1 MKQRYKGG
9 EKMSFFSNYQSDKC
23 PGTINGNPTNGLNEK
38 VCVQVKR
45 VFDACIS
52 QNRID
57 NMTVTLTDFVPAD
70 PAFPLTF
77 ISARSTTT
85 DGQVSNLQI
94 DRLQDRQNCARVQA
108 TVTIPIEVLY
118 TDANGVEG
126 VATASYTIN
135 YDVILFVPQ
144 PSIMPYAVEA
154 VVSFVAPEGTY
165 INETTFNISGC
176 LTVIL
181 KVVMEVELLV
191 PSYGYCAIPPCQEYT
206 NEICT
211 GFFELPLYPQG
222 ANRIQPPQV
231 R

>member
-1 MKQRYKGG
+1 
-9 EKMSFFSNYQSDKC
+9 MSFFSNYQSDKC
-23 PGTINGNPTNGLNEK
+23 PGTISGNPLNGLNEK
-38 VCVQVKR
+38 ICIQVKR
-45 VFDACIS
+45 VFDACIR
-52 QNRID
+52 QERQDDVGI
-57 NMTVTLTDFVPAD
+57 TLYDFFPAN
-70 PAFPLTF
+70 PTYPLTF
-77 ISARSTTT
+77 TSARSTTT
-85 DGQVSNLQI
+85 SGIISNLGV
-94 DRLQDRQNCARVQA
+94 DRLADRQNCARVQA

-126 VATASYTIN
+126 IAKSQITVN
-135 YDVILFVPQ
+135 EDVILFVPQ

-165 INETTFNISGC
+165 VNETTMNVSGC

-206 NEICT
+206 HEVCT

-222 ANRIQPPQV
+222 RTISRNRTDKYIKIG
-231 R
+231 

>member
-1 MKQRYKGG
+1 
-9 EKMSFFSNYQSDKC
+9 MSFFSNYHSDKC
-23 PGTINGNPTNGLNEK
+23 PGNISGNPINGLNEK
-38 VCVQVKR
+38 ICIQVKR
-45 VFDACIS
+45 VFDACIRQERQDDVS
-52 QNRID
+52 I
-57 NMTVTLTDFVPAD
+57 TLFDFFPEN
-70 PAFPLTF
+70 PTYPLTF
-77 ISARSTTT
+77 TSARSTTT
-85 DGQVSNLQI
+85 SGVISNLGI

-126 VATASYTIN
+126 IARSQITVN
-135 YDVILFVPQ
+135 EDVILFVPQ
-144 PSIMPYAVEA
+144 PSVMPYSVEA

-165 INETTFNISGC
+165 VNPTTMTVSGC

-206 NEICT
+206 HEICT
-211 GFFELPLYPQG
+211 GFFELPRYPQG
-222 ANRIQPPQV
+222 ANNIQPQT

>member
-1 MKQRYKGG
+1 
-9 EKMSFFSNYQSDKC
+9 MSFFSNYQSDKC
-23 PGTINGNPTNGLNEK
+23 PGTISGNPLNGLNEK
-38 VCVQVKR
+38 ICIQVKR
-45 VFDACIS
+45 VFDACIR
-52 QNRID
+52 QERQDDVGI
-57 NMTVTLTDFVPAD
+57 TLYDFFPAN
-70 PAFPLTF
+70 PTYPLTF
-77 ISARSTTT
+77 TSARSTTT
-85 DGQVSNLQI
+85 SGIISNLGV
-94 DRLQDRQNCARVQA
+94 DRLADRQNCARVQA

-126 VATASYTIN
+126 IAKSQITVN
-135 YDVILFVPQ
+135 EDVILFVPQ

-165 INETTFNISGC
+165 VNETTMNVSGC

-206 NEICT
+206 HEVCT

-222 ANRIQPPQV
+222 ANNIPQQN